1 MGIEPTSEVGKLAI
15 QTRFIGL
22 GFDCCRHLCWDK
34 FRMSALI
41 FISGLL
47 AVLAGTDATVST
59 AGDQCAVCKSC
70 NAFICRVLA

>member
-1 MGIEPTSEVGKLAI
+1 
-15 QTRFIGL
+15 
-22 GFDCCRHLCWDK
+22 
-34 FRMSALI
+34 MSALI